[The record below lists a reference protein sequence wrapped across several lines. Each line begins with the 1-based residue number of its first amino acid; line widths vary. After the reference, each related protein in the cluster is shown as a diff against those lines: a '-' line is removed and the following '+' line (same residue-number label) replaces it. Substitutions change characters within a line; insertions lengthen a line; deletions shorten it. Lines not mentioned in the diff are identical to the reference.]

1 MIEVVDH
8 HRFGGL
14 ETINPVTITTMVV
27 GATCTIVAMKY
38 LDSKVELT
46 KNMAGLLLGGIIAD
60 TMSFKSPTTTQI
72 DIDMAHRLEEIS
84 GCTIKELSEGLIASS
99 ESILNKRNIDIM
111 YSDFKEF
118 TIHGLKLGLSQTQVK
133 SFEEFEK
140 IKEKLSEYIDEVCTT
155 QKYDLLLVMFTIPNG
170 SGSYFL
176 YSGNKKALV
185 EEAFEGIMDENNYA
199 PEVISRK
206 KQVLPRIISVLERNK

>member
-1 MIEVVDH
+1 
-8 HRFGGL
+8 
-14 ETINPVTITTMVV
+14 
-27 GATCTIVAMKY
+27 
-38 LDSKVELT
+38 
-46 KNMAGLLLGGIIAD
+46 
-60 TMSFKSPTTTQI
+60 
-72 DIDMAHRLEEIS
+72 
-84 GCTIKELSEGLIASS
+84 
-99 ESILNKRNIDIM
+99 M

-140 IKEKLSEYIDEVCTT
+140 IKEKLSEYIDVVCTT

-185 EEAFEGIMDENNYA
+185 EEAFDGIMDENNYA